1 MIILIVA
8 TILLV
13 GVMPIV
19 VGVIVGN
26 VEVSMYQNNKEAS
39 DERRDK

>member
-19 VGVIVGN
+19 VGIIVGN
-26 VEVSMYQNNKEAS
+26 VEVSVYKNKETN